1 MAKCNGNCAICT
13 IQTDEN
19 KQACCSVQL
28 LKNLLEVK
36 ALIKDISQRLLPSDF
51 SALAPIDDAE
61 PIASGPEEYEQ

>member
-36 ALIKDISQRLLPSDF
+36 ALLKDISQRLLPRDF
-51 SALAPIDDAE
+51 STLTPIDDAE
-61 PIASGPEEYEQ
+61 PIASGPEE